1 MLDPRLNRRQL
12 FVDKDVQGVL
22 LARVGV
28 YWACCLITVVLLL
41 LGWRIV
47 VGPSRELDV
56 HLDYL
61 WYHYRPILLAAL
73 LLLPVL
79 LADTLRLSNRF
90 AGPMVRLKRGLSE
103 LADGRTDVSPI
114 HFRRGD
120 FWHDFASEFNRAVER
135 VQQSQ
140 ARAGMSGA
148 PSPHASGN
156 GTVAGSPEM
165 ATSEAPVHTDAASG

>member
-1 MLDPRLNRRQL
+1 MRTSDPRLNRRQL

-28 YWACCLITVVLLL
+28 YWACCLITVILILLC
-41 LGWRIV
+41 WRVV
-47 VGPSRELDV
+47 VGPSSELHV

-61 WYHYRPILLAAL
+61 WYHYRPILLAAFI
-73 LLLPVL
+73 LLPIL

-114 HFRRGD
+114 HFRSGD
-120 FWHDFASEFNRAVER
+120 FWHDFAREFNRAAQR
-135 VQQSQ
+135 VQHCHSDAEDP
-140 ARAGMSGA
+140 AR
-148 PSPHASGN
+148 N
-156 GTVAGSPEM
+156 
-165 ATSEAPVHTDAASG
+165 SEAVEDSTRDYSSRTGEQPVLAATRME